1 MDDDNSSVRGE
12 ALVGL
17 GKVEGSGGET
27 PLPETKGQVN
37 NPLHGV
43 TLEQI
48 LKYLVENF
56 GWIEMNRRVEINC
69 FYSKPSIK
77 SSLTFLRKNNW
88 ARLKVERLYLEAV
101 AGPDQVNRDWHE

>member
-1 MDDDNSSVRGE
+1 MDSESQ
-12 ALVGL
+12 A
-17 GKVEGSGGET
+17 
-27 PLPETKGQVN
+27 N

-48 LKYLVENF
+48 LNYLVENF

-69 FYSKPSIK
+69 FYSKPSVK

-88 ARLKVERLYLEAV
+88 ARIKVERMYLEAV
-101 AGPDQVNRDWHE
+101 AGPDVKNRDKHE